1 MNHDDWLAANQD
13 IAEKEPWLHNPQSIR
28 AVLFD
33 VGFTLLYPHPSTAE
47 LIQSAIMSHGFNC
60 SLTDVQRSLKR
71 EARRFET
78 SDMILDGVWT
88 NDKHIQDMWLQFF
101 SAIAADIV
109 PPDAIHSCALEAFQY
124 SRGQNAWRVYDDVAE
139 TLDNLYGHVTL
150 GIVSDWS
157 TDLGAILRKH
167 HLLRYFDVLIVSAA
181 HQKAKP
187 DPRLFETALERANAL
202 GDYAIYIGDSYL
214 HDVLGARAS
223 NIHPVLLDRGKTTN
237 SKTMGCPVISSLAEV
252 PALLDV

>member
-1 MNHDDWLAANQD
+1 MNHEDWLAANQD
-13 IAEKEPWLHNPQSIR
+13 IANKEPWLHNPQSIR

-33 VGFTLLYPHPSTAE
+33 VGFTLLYPYPSTAA
-47 LIQSAIMSHGFNC
+47 LIQSAFAASGFPT
-60 SLTDVQRSLKR
+60 SLTDIMRSLKR
-71 EARRFET
+71 ESHRFET
-78 SDMILDGVWT
+78 SGMILDGVWA
-88 NDKHIQDMWLQFF
+88 NDKHIQEMWIDFF
-101 SAIAADIV
+101 SAIAADFV
-109 PPDAIHSCALEAFQY
+109 PPESVHPCAMEALQY
-124 SRGQNAWRVYDDVAE
+124 SRGQNAWKIYDDVVE
-139 TLDNLYGHVTL
+139 TLEKLHGNVTL

-167 HLLRYFDVLIVSAA
+167 QLLRYFDVLIISAA

-223 NIHPVLLDRGKTTN
+223 NIHPVLLNRGKTAD

-252 PALLDV
+252 PILLDL